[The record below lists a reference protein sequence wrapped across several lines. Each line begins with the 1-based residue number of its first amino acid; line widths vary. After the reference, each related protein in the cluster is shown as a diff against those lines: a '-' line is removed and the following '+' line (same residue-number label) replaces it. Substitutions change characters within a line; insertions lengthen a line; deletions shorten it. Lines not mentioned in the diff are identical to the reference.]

1 VKEKNSSSAT
11 SSFMRG
17 VNIINE
23 SKAKKRGEG
32 TQFFHVIMFI
42 EFRQLSIDN
51 EKNTTVWF
59 Q

>member
-1 VKEKNSSSAT
+1 
-11 SSFMRG
+11 MRG